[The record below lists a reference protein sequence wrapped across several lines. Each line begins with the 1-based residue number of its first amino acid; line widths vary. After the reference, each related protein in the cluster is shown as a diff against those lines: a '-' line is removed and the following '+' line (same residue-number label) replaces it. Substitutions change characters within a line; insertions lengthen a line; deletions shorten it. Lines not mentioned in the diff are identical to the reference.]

1 VATKKVK
8 NQNLEL
14 AQLLSL
20 WGAKH
25 QVEDDIYVNSLAE
38 SLQSGMGLQSLAQ
51 YDATQTLPHPEI
63 TAGSKE
69 ISIAENL
76 ISARNILVFVP
87 VAFTW
92 AGISQATA
100 AYSTYTAVN
109 PNTIVNFFDFW
120 ENGYGVLDKFWTLSS
135 ITRIGFLLLTL
146 IIVASSAIAVLQKKA
161 INQKRVS
168 EREIEKE
175 RFELGFRL
183 NQFLFQ
189 FKSITPVELNQ
200 NSLAA
205 VRELKATSV
214 TVAKI
219 IKSSEKNAAELAR
232 GSIIRQQLDGIKKM
246 IEKLQK

>member
-14 AQLLSL
+14 AQSLSL
-20 WGAKH
+20 WGVKH
-25 QVEDDIYVNSLAE
+25 QVEDDIYLSSLAE

-63 TAGSKE
+63 MAGSRE

-76 ISARNILVFVP
+76 ISVRNILVFVP

-161 INQKRVS
+161 MKQKRVS
-168 EREIEKE
+168 ERETEKE
-175 RFELGFRL
+175 RFELGFRV

-214 TVAKI
+214 AVTKI

>member
-1 VATKKVK
+1 MATKKVK

-14 AQLLSL
+14 AQSLSL
-20 WGAKH
+20 WGVKH
-25 QVEDDIYVNSLAE
+25 QVEDDIYLSSLTE

-63 TAGSKE
+63 TAGSRE
-69 ISIAENL
+69 ISVAENL
-76 ISARNILVFVP
+76 ISVRNILVFVP

-161 INQKRVS
+161 MKQKRVS
-168 EREIEKE
+168 ERETDKE
-175 RFELGFRL
+175 RFELGFRV
-183 NQFLFQ
+183 NHFLFQ

-214 TVAKI
+214 AVSKI